1 MSKLKKKFR
10 QIQKLPDWL
19 FIPPALLIKFLK
31 TFIMRTKVIDPLNL
45 IENARGHVTVTW
57 HNRLMFFPAMFP
69 PATRKRTVAV
79 VSPSRDGQ
87 YITDLISHFGLKSL
101 RGSSNKKGAVVQR
114 EAIKAINDGFHVS
127 FTPDGPRGPKYRMSR
142 GPIHLASVT
151 GTPVIPISINASSY
165 WQIKSWD
172 NFQIPKP
179 FAKLTMILSEPIKI
193 PPNLTETELEYWRT
207 TVEAALMKIT
217 EDRSQ

>member
-10 QIQKLPDWL
+10 QIQKLPGWL

-31 TFIMRTKVIDPLNL
+31 AFIMRTKIIDPLNL

-69 PATRKRTVAV
+69 KATRKRTVAV

-87 YITDLISHFGLKSL
+87 YIVDLISRFGLKSL

-142 GPIHLASVT
+142 GPVHLASIT
-151 GTPVIPISINASSY
+151 GTPIIPISINASSY
-165 WQIKSWD
+165 WEVKSWD

-179 FAKLTMILSEPIKI
+179 FARLTMILSEPIKI
-193 PPNLTETELEYWRT
+193 PANLTEDELEYWRV

-217 EDRSQ
+217 VDSKK